1 MILFLAAIAY
11 VTISLLVV
19 AAIDAAICRRISLR
33 PSLKRSGFKSEI
45 LPKL

>member
-19 AAIDAAICRRISLR
+19 VAIDFAICRRISLR
-33 PSLKRSGFKSEI
+33 PSLSRPGFK
-45 LPKL
+45 PKTLSKL